1 VKKFLTGVLALALVM
16 TMAVPVW
23 AKDATSVDT
32 SNANTGNANTAND
45 IGNVYVVTK
54 AEYDTAYGAGAY
66 DKLIAS
72 NTTKVA
78 DKVKADATKVTEAL
92 KAANIDTTKK
102 TIAAAPKKVFE
113 LAPTVDLPKGDV
125 TTEWKIEKGKFSDAS
140 LGTGTYLVIHVKD
153 DGSAEYQVVHTKD
166 GLVQEDLVFHGAS
179 PVGFYAVEDVK
190 ASTKSPK
197 TGDVSVVLALLAL
210 AAAGTYVVSKKQVA

>member
-1 VKKFLTGVLALALVM
+1 MKKFLTGVLALALVM

-23 AKDATSVDT
+23 AVDVTSPST
-32 SNANTGNANTAND
+32 SNVTAEND
-45 IGNVYVVTK
+45 IVNVYVKTK
-54 AEYDTAYGAGAY
+54 ADYAEGQF
-66 DKLIAS
+66 DKIIAN

-78 DKVKADATKVTEAL
+78 DKVKADAAKVTEAL

-113 LAPTVDLPKGDV
+113 LVAPGIPEGDV
-125 TTEWKIEKGKFSDAS
+125 TTEWKIAKGDFKDAS

-153 DGSAEYQVVHTKD
+153 DGSAEYQVVTTKD

-190 ASTKSPK
+190 ATTKSPK

>member
-1 VKKFLTGVLALALVM
+1 MKKFLTGVLALALVM

-23 AKDATSVDT
+23 AKDVTSPDT
-32 SNANTGNANTAND
+32 TNSNTVNAID
-45 IGNVYVVTK
+45 DVYVTSK
-54 AEYDTAYGAGAY
+54 AAYDKEKGEGAY

-78 DKVKADATKVTEAL
+78 DKVKADATKVTEVL

-113 LAPTVDLPKGDV
+113 LKAPDNVKGDA
-125 TTEWKIEKGKFSDAS
+125 EWKIAKGDFKDAS
-140 LGTGTYLVIHVKD
+140 LGTGTYLVVHVKD
-153 DGSAEYQVVHTKD
+153 DGSAEYQVVTTKD

>member
-1 VKKFLTGVLALALVM
+1 MKKFLTGVLALALVM

-23 AKDATSVDT
+23 AADATSVDT
-32 SNANTGNANTAND
+32 SNANTAND

-54 AEYDTAYGAGAY
+54 ADYDTWYGEGAY

-78 DKVKADATKVTEAL
+78 DKVKADSTKVTEAL

-113 LAPTVDLPKGDV
+113 VEPTVALAKGDV
-125 TTEWKIEKGKFSDAS
+125 TTEWKIAKGKFSDAS
-140 LGTGTYLVIHVKD
+140 LGTGTYLVVHVKD
-153 DGSAEYQVVHTKD
+153 DGTAEYQVVNTKD
-166 GLVQEDLVFHGAS
+166 GVVQEELVFHGAS

>member
-1 VKKFLTGVLALALVM
+1 MKKFLTGVLALALVM

-23 AKDATSVDT
+23 AADATSPDT
-32 SNANTGNANTAND
+32 SNANTGND
-45 IGNVYVVTK
+45 IENVYVVTK
-54 AEYDTAYGAGAY
+54 AAYDKQNGEGAY
-66 DKLIAS
+66 DKLIAQ

-78 DKVKADATKVTEAL
+78 DKVKADAAKVTEVL
-92 KAANIDTTKK
+92 KAAKIDTTKK
-102 TIAAAPKKVFE
+102 TIAAAPKKVFD
-113 LAPTVDLPKGDV
+113 LTAPGIKEGDV

-140 LGTGTYLVIHVKD
+140 LGTGTYLVVHVKD
-153 DGSAEYQVVHTKD
+153 DGTAEYQVVTTKD
-166 GLVQEDLVFHGAS
+166 GVVQEELVFHGAS

>member
-1 VKKFLTGVLALALVM
+1 MKKFLTGVLALALVM

-23 AKDATSVDT
+23 AADATSVDT
-32 SNANTGNANTAND
+32 SNANTGND
-45 IGNVYVVTK
+45 IVNVYVVTK
-54 AEYDTAYGAGAY
+54 ADYDTVYGAGSY

-78 DKVKADATKVTEAL
+78 DKVKADATKVTETL

-113 LAPTVDLPKGDV
+113 VEPTVALAKGDV
-125 TTEWKIEKGKFSDAS
+125 TTEWKIAKGKFSDAS
-140 LGTGTYLVIHVKD
+140 LGTGTYLVVHVKD
-153 DGSAEYQVVHTKD
+153 DGTAEYQVVNTKD
-166 GLVQEDLVFHGAS
+166 GVVQEELVFHGAS

>member
-1 VKKFLTGVLALALVM
+1 MKKFLTGVLALALVM

-23 AKDATSVDT
+23 AADATSVDT
-32 SNANTGNANTAND
+32 SNANTGNA
-45 IGNVYVVTK
+45 IENVYVVTK
-54 AEYDTAYGAGAY
+54 AAYDKAMGKEGAY
-66 DKLIAS
+66 DELIAK

-78 DKVKADATKVTEAL
+78 DKVKADAAKITEIL
-92 KAANIDTTKK
+92 KGAKIDTTKK
-102 TIAAAPKKVFE
+102 TIAAAPKKVFDLE
-113 LAPTVDLPKGDV
+113 APTGIKGDA
-125 TTEWKIEKGKFSDAS
+125 EWKIEKGKFSDAS

-153 DGSAEYQVVHTKD
+153 DGSAEYQVVTTKD
-166 GLVQEDLVFHGAS
+166 GVVQEDLVFHGAS

-197 TGDVSVVLALLAL
+197 TGDVSGVLALLAL